1 MTNKYIQQ
9 FLDDND
15 LQAGEKFYILDKD
28 HEKIS
33 NELFYINKN
42 FEKPE
47 DILKCASR
55 NGGYS
60 YNLLCL
66 LIGRAFIKKKPFYPK
81 YGEMVYY
88 VTVSGYIQE
97 VRFDTDSTLHQL
109 LRKAGKLYRSE
120 EEAIRHLD
128 KDHKD
133 LIIQE
138 EE

>member
-1 MTNKYIQQ
+1 MNKYIQQ

-15 LQAGEKFYILDKD
+15 LQAGEKFYILNSNKEKLYDKP
-28 HEKIS
+28 
-33 NELFYINKN
+33 FYINKN
-42 FEKPE
+42 FEKPK
-47 DILKCASR
+47 DILKRVDDENSH
-55 NGGYS
+55 S
-60 YNLLCL
+60 YAFLSLLV
-66 LIGRAFIKKKPFYPK
+66 GTFSVKKIPFYPK